1 MVNNRINKLKA
12 GLWSIRNQGKIWLK
26 WFATQLAT
34 SCGYVFLTK
43 DQTRRYLEP
52 YLKVMYPA
60 DCVQIPDVYTVNDPT
75 RLAFSQ
81 TAIKCAPSHIWQF
94 NANHKRTKLLRC
106 GLLLTEKKILNTDYW
121 TEDTLLDS
129 FKLKKRIQQKSNVL
143 LAPWGHYFDGNFF
156 VGYYD
161 FMFLVAA
168 KLCRMKDAIGDTEF
182 SQAVVSY
189 PLVGTDYEREFLGL
203 MGFSSDRVVDSRQVC
218 VLSEVCYLGNHDNWT
233 HQNPSDILVL
243 KKHLEPLIQKP
254 RTAHN
259 RVYISRAGRRRVLN
273 EEALIALLVTYDFVI
288 VDDQPRSLSEQYEI
302 YHNAS
307 FILGPHGASF
317 TNLLWC
323 EPGTH
328 LFELF
333 AGAYAPTHF
342 LYLCQVLDL
351 QYSAYSKDGIG
362 PVDYTAISQDITVS
376 IVAVEKFLSTLFG
389 SV

>member
-1 MVNNRINKLKA
+1 MNELKA
-12 GLWSIRNQGKIWLK
+12 RLWQIRKQCSQTLR
-26 WFATQLAT
+26 WFTAQLANAL
-34 SCGYVFLTK
+34 GYRFLSK
-43 DQTRRYLEP
+43 EQTRAYLQP
-52 YLKVMYPA
+52 SLKLTHPAGSVCLPEVYPINVM
-60 DCVQIPDVYTVNDPT
+60 N
-75 RLAFSQ
+75 RLAFPETQIQ
-81 TAIKCAPSHIWQF
+81 TAPTLVWRYESGSKQ
-94 NANHKRTKLLRC
+94 TKLLRC
-106 GLLLTEKKILNTDYW
+106 GLLLTDKKILNTDYW
-121 TEDTLLDS
+121 TEDTLLDG
-129 FKLKKRIQQKSNVL
+129 FKLKKRSQQKSNVL

-168 KLCRMKDAIGDTEF
+168 KLCRMKEAISATEF

-203 MGFSSDRVVDSRQVC
+203 MGFDPNRVIDSRRVC
-218 VLSEVCYLGNHDNWT
+218 VRSEVCYLGNHDNWT

-243 KKHLEPLIQKP
+243 KKHLEPLIHKP

-273 EEALIALLVTYDFVI
+273 EDALIDLLINYDFII
-288 VDDQPRSLSEQYEI
+288 VEDRPRSLAEQYEI

-307 FILGPHGASF
+307 FIIGPHGASF

-342 LYLCQVLDL
+342 LYLCQVLGL
-351 QYSAYSKDGIG
+351 RYSAYSENAIG
-362 PVDYTAISQDITVS
+362 PVNYTAIGQDITVS
-376 IVAVEKFLSTLFG
+376 IEAIEGCLETFFG